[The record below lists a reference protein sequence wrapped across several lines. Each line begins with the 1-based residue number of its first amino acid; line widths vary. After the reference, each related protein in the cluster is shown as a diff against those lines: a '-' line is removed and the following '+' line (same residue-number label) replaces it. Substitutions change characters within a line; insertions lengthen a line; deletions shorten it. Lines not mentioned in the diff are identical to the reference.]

1 MQAYDESCNSTPMIR
16 FQRNGSLSC
25 PVEFLRRDGHLRRS
39 FSYSKISQR
48 PLKLTVLKLDGSSFE
63 IEVPRNGQVAEL
75 KKAVEAAFSHLPY
88 KALGAMTQLVR
99 PHVWGHFCLS
109 HDYEK
114 LLSESDPIGLYG
126 IRDGD
131 QLEFV
136 RHVSISYLGKRTERE
151 DDPDPDLYEP
161 CFSSGFQDKHAKWLE
176 HDNHYLGKLEYHRV
190 DIYDDVEDEEKD
202 SLNGSPRSN
211 RKHKLLHILR
221 KWFTHHRKLQRKG
234 SMSRIFVDNSRNIRL
249 LSQYRNGSRKIVEY
263 NFDTRSCNVSIR

>member
-1 MQAYDESCNSTPMIR
+1 MTAFRGGVFHTARYPRGHSSSAFSNWMDL
-16 FQRNGSLSC
+16 LS
-25 PVEFLRRDGHLRRS
+25 
-39 FSYSKISQR
+39 
-48 PLKLTVLKLDGSSFE
+48 
-63 IEVPRNGQVAEL
+63 IEVPRNGNLAEL
-75 KKAVEAAFSHLPY
+75 KKAVEAAFSHLPC
-88 KALGAMTQLVR
+88 KVSW

-151 DDPDPDLYEP
+151 EDPDPDLYEP
-161 CFSSGFQDKHAKWLE
+161 CLSSGFQDKHPKWLE
-176 HDNHYLGKLEYHRV
+176 HDKHFLGKLEYHRV

-202 SLNGSPRSN
+202 SVNGSPRSN
-211 RKHKLLHILR
+211 RKQKLLHVLR
-221 KWFTHHRKLQRKG
+221 KWFTHHRKLLSSEKRLQRKG
-234 SMSRIFVDNSRNIRL
+234 SMSRIFVDNCRNNIRL

-263 NFDTRSCNVSIR
+263 NFDTRSCNVSII